1 MRYTGVSFCCRGLI
15 IKNVTL
21 DDSGSYKCKAT
32 QSGYG
37 ITDFRDLVIHLKI
50 ERELSIVIYRF
61 IRDSLNTPA
70 GLKN

>member
-1 MRYTGVSFCCRGLI
+1 MI

-21 DDSGSYKCKAT
+21 DDNGSYKCKAT

-50 ERELSIVIYRF
+50 ERELINRY
-61 IRDSLNTPA
+61 
-70 GLKN
+70 